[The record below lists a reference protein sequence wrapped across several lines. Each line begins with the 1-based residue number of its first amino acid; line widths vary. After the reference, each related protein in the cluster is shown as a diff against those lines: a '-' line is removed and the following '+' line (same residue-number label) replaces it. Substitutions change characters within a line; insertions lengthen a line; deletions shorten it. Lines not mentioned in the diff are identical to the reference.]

1 MADFR
6 AYEEQTP
13 EWKQLQRFVIAVRQ
27 LLSEVRDKHPH
38 LVLKERVDDMGA
50 AIGRTSDRIKALIET
65 ISETRVSE
73 AIQRGDTHGLTKA
86 ELRFKLN
93 NIFHFWQRFSISSL
107 PEHLRKLIDAIL
119 TLLKSL
125 LEALGGDIAISE
137 TIEGISDIIAD

>member
-6 AYEEQTP
+6 AYETQTP
-13 EWKQLQRFVIAVRQ
+13 EWEQLQQFVIAVRQ

-50 AIGRTSDRIKALIET
+50 AIARTSARLGTLIEA
-65 ISETRVSE
+65 ISETRVSK
-73 AIQRGDTHGLTKA
+73 AIQGGDPHGLTNA

-93 NIFHFWQRFSISSL
+93 NVFHFSQRFSISSL
-107 PEHLRKLIDAIL
+107 PEHLRKLIDTIL

-125 LEALGGDIAISE
+125 LEALGGDIAIRE
-137 TIEGISDIIAD
+137 TIEGISDIIDD